1 MTLNVRPWNSHG
13 HLALSEPA
21 KDGLSS
27 MTAFSDPASPHLPV
41 PGDTREP
48 PPIWFV
54 VPDGFYTLPLAAT
67 AEQRAEQAQ
76 DFVRGLYSRGDESI
90 WEPAAPYYA
99 AIAELMAESGL
110 SYSAM
115 GLFATAEEDG
125 AADGARTEEGT
136 AGSATQPETGH
147 EGSRGVAQCAFTVAA
162 VLTDQAPKDTD
173 IAAQGILAI
182 LSGDPHNDARW
193 LDLPCGP
200 AVSCVTLTE
209 YRLSPESTATDEAT
223 KLLTGQ
229 IQVHIPFPTGPF
241 TAVFTLYTAS
251 TDYWAEFCDVM
262 STVLQT
268 VTFQEPEIEIVDEDA
283 GATVITK

>member
-1 MTLNVRPWNSHG
+1 MTTS
-13 HLALSEPA
+13 
-21 KDGLSS
+21 
-27 MTAFSDPASPHLPV
+27 SDPARPLPHVAADAL
-41 PGDTREP
+41 EP

-54 VPDGFYTLPLAAT
+54 VPDGFYALPLSAT
-67 AEQRAEQAQ
+67 AEQRAERSQ

-90 WEPAAPYYA
+90 WEPAAPHYA
-99 AIAELMAESGL
+99 AIAELMAETGV

-115 GLFATAEEDG
+115 GLFSTAEEDDAATDG
-125 AADGARTEEGT
+125 AAEGAAAEGGT
-136 AGSATQPETGH
+136 AGSTTQPEAGH
-147 EGSRGVAQCAFTVAA
+147 EGSRGVVQCAFTVAA
-162 VLTDQAPKDTD
+162 VPTDQASKDTD

-209 YRLSPESTATDEAT
+209 YRLNPEMTATGEAT

-251 TDYWAEFCDVM
+251 TDYWAEFCDIM
-262 STVLQT
+262 TTVLRT
-268 VTFQEPEIEIVDEDA
+268 VSFEEPEIEIVDEDA
-283 GATVITK
+283 GTAVISKGLRPPSPVR